1 MTRAVEQKIE
11 QLREALE
18 QHSYAYHVLDD
29 PLIPDV
35 EYDALFQTL
44 QQLESDHPHLVT
56 PASPTQRIGAKPS
69 DAFPPAEHAEPMLSL
84 GNVFDAAE
92 LEAFETRIRD
102 RLGEDREIEYT
113 AEPKID
119 GLAVS
124 LVYEKGVL
132 VRGATRGD
140 GFTGEDITENI
151 RTIRSVPLR
160 LQKHQDLPGRLE
172 VRGEV
177 FMPKKGFEKI
187 NEQARQ
193 EGKKP
198 FVNPRN
204 AAAGALRRLDP
215 GETAGYPLDAFFY
228 NATGAVKQTSVCT
241 QFGVLQYLKKM
252 GLKVCAEAQ
261 QVSGC
266 QGCLEYHAAILEKR
280 AALDY
285 ELDGVVYKVN
295 DLASQEVLGMVSRAP
310 RWAVAH
316 KFPAQEAATRVAD
329 IRFQVGRTGALTPVA
344 KLEPV
349 FVGGATVSNATLH
362 NMDEVSRKDV
372 RIGDRVIIRRA
383 GDVIPEVVKTILD
396 PGAKRSDP
404 VQAPRKC
411 PECDSE
417 VVQVEGE
424 AVIRCSGG
432 LYCPA
437 QRKGVIRHFA
447 SRKAMDIEG
456 LGTKLVDQLVDQG
469 LVGSVKDLFHL
480 AKEDLVELEFM
491 GELSATNLLEAI
503 EKSKDTTLARFIYA
517 LGIRE
522 VGEATAASL
531 ADQFRDLE
539 PLQQA
544 DCEAL
549 QEVPDVGPVIAEN
562 ITAFFRQPHNREI
575 LSELT
580 REGMIGWLV
589 EPRPDEQA
597 QPLAGKTFVLTG
609 RLEKFSRGEAAL
621 QLKALGAKVTGS
633 VSRKTTAVIAGENPG
648 SKVDK
653 AQSLGVDVLAEEDL
667 LALLRDPQGP
677 ES

>member
-1 MTRAVEQKIE
+1 MTRAIEQKIE

-35 EYDALFQTL
+35 EYDALFRNL

-92 LEAFETRIRD
+92 FEAFETRIRD

-124 LVYEKGVL
+124 LVYENGVL

-160 LQKHQDLPGRLE
+160 LQKHPDLPERLE

-177 FMPKKGFEKI
+177 FMSKTGFEKI
-187 NEQARQ
+187 NEKARG

-215 GETAGYPLDAFFY
+215 RETAGYPLDAFFY
-228 NATGAVKQTSVCT
+228 NATGAVKQTSVRT
-241 QFGVLQYLKKM
+241 QFGVLQYLKEM
-252 GLKVCAEAQ
+252 GLKVCGEAR

-266 QGCLEYHAAILEKR
+266 QGCLEYHAAVLEKR

-362 NMDEVSRKDV
+362 NMDEVNRKDV

-383 GDVIPEVVKTILD
+383 GDVIPEVVKTILG

-404 VQAPRKC
+404 VQVPRKC

-469 LVGSVKDLFHL
+469 LVSSVKDLFHL

-531 ADQFRDLE
+531 AGQFRDLE

-580 REGMIGWLV
+580 CEGMIGWLV
-589 EPRPDEQA
+589 EPRPDEQE
-597 QPLAGKTFVLTG
+597 QPLSGKTFVLTG

-667 LALLRDPQGP
+667 LALLQDPQGP

>member
-1 MTRAVEQKIE
+1 MTRAIEQKIE
-11 QLREALE
+11 QLREQIE
-18 QHSYAYHVLDD
+18 QYSYAYHVLDD

-35 EYDALFQTL
+35 EYDALFRAL
-44 QQLESDHPHLVT
+44 QQLESDHPDLVT
-56 PASPTQRIGAKPS
+56 AASPTQRIGAKPS
-69 DAFPPAEHAEPMLSL
+69 DAFPPAEHTEPMLSL
-84 GNVFDAAE
+84 GNVFDTAE

-102 RLGEDREIEYT
+102 RLGDDLQIEYT

-124 LVYEKGVL
+124 LMYENGVL

-160 LQKHQDLPGRLE
+160 LQKHQDMPDRLE

-187 NEQARQ
+187 NAQARE
-193 EGKKP
+193 EGKKT

-215 GETAGYPLDAFFY
+215 RETAGYPLDAFFY
-228 NATGAVKQTSVCT
+228 NATGIAKQAPIRT
-241 QFGVLQYLKKM
+241 QFGVLQYLKQM
-252 GLKVCAEAQ
+252 GLKICAEAQ

-266 QGCLEYHAAILEKR
+266 QGCLEYYGAILDKR

-295 DLASQEVLGMVSRAP
+295 DLTSQEVLGMVSRAP

-362 NMDEVSRKDV
+362 NMDEVNRKDV

-383 GDVIPEVVKTILD
+383 GDVIPEVVKTIPDSGTERGD
-396 PGAKRSDP
+396 PI
-404 VQAPRKC
+404 QAPKRC
-411 PECDSE
+411 PECNSE
-417 VVQVEGE
+417 VVRTEGE
-424 AVIRCSGG
+424 ALIRCSGG

-456 LGTKLVDQLVDQG
+456 LGTKLVDQLVDKG
-469 LVGSVKDLFHL
+469 LVSSVKDLFHL

-491 GELSATNLLEAI
+491 GELSATNLLDAI
-503 EKSKDTTLARFIYA
+503 KKSKRTTLARFIYA

-531 ADQFRDLE
+531 AVQFRGLE
-539 PLQQA
+539 PLLQA

-562 ITAFFRQPHNREI
+562 ITAFFRQAHNREI
-575 LSELT
+575 LSEL
-580 REGMIGWLV
+580 I
-589 EPRPDEQA
+589 QA
-597 QPLAGKTFVLTG
+597 GLDLEVKPKPHQQDTPLAGKTYVLTG
-609 RLEKFSRGEAAL
+609 RLEKFSRAEAAL
-621 QLKALGAKVTGS
+621 QLKSLGAKVTGS
-633 VSRKTTAVIAGENPG
+633 VSRQTTAVVAGEDPG

-653 AQSLGVDVLAEEDL
+653 ALSLGVEVLVEKDL
-667 LALLRDPQGP
+667 LALLKQDP
-677 ES
+677 

>member
-1 MTRAVEQKIE
+1 
-11 QLREALE
+11 
-18 QHSYAYHVLDD
+18 
-29 PLIPDV
+29 
-35 EYDALFQTL
+35 
-44 QQLESDHPHLVT
+44 
-56 PASPTQRIGAKPS
+56 
-69 DAFPPAEHAEPMLSL
+69 
-84 GNVFDAAE
+84 
-92 LEAFETRIRD
+92 
-102 RLGEDREIEYT
+102 
-113 AEPKID
+113 
-119 GLAVS
+119 
-124 LVYEKGVL
+124 
-132 VRGATRGD
+132 
-140 GFTGEDITENI
+140 
-151 RTIRSVPLR
+151 PLR
-160 LQKHQDLPGRLE
+160 LQKHRDMPERLE

-193 EGKKP
+193 EDKKT

-215 GETAGYPLDAFFY
+215 QETAGYPLDAFFY
-228 NATGAVKQTSVCT
+228 NAAGIAKRTPIRT

-252 GLKVCAEAQ
+252 GLKICAEAQ

-266 QGCLEYHAAILEKR
+266 QGCLEYHAAILDKR

-285 ELDGVVYKVN
+285 ELDGVVYKVD

-362 NMDEVSRKDV
+362 NMDEVNRKDV

-383 GDVIPEVVKTILD
+383 GDVIPEVVKTIPD
-396 PGAKRSDP
+396 PGAERGDP
-404 VQAPRKC
+404 IQAPKRC
-411 PECDSE
+411 PECNSE
-417 VVQVEGE
+417 VVRIEGE
-424 AVIRCSGG
+424 ALIRCSGG

-437 QRKGVIRHFA
+437 QRKGVIWHFA

-456 LGTKLVDQLVDQG
+456 LGTKLVDQLVDKG
-469 LVGSVKDLFHL
+469 LVSSVKDLFHL

-491 GELSATNLLEAI
+491 GELSATNLLDAI
-503 EKSKDTTLARFIYA
+503 EKSKRTTLARFIYA

-531 ADQFRDLE
+531 ADHFRDLE
-539 PLQQA
+539 PLLEA

-562 ITAFFRQPHNREI
+562 ITAFFRQAHNLEI
-575 LSELT
+575 LSELQHA
-580 REGMIGWLV
+580 GLV
-589 EPRPDEQA
+589 WEVKPKPDEQDN
-597 QPLAGKTFVLTG
+597 PLAGKTFVLTG
-609 RLEKFSRGEAAL
+609 RLEKFSRAEAAL
-621 QLKALGAKVTGS
+621 QLKSLGAKVTGS
-633 VSRKTTAVIAGENPG
+633 VSRQTTAVVAGENPG

-653 AQSLGVDVLAEEDL
+653 ALSLGVEVLAEEDL
-667 LALLRDPQGP
+667 LALLQPDP
-677 ES
+677 

>member
-1 MTRAVEQKIE
+1 MTRAIEQKIE

-18 QHSYAYHVLDD
+18 QHGYAYHVLDD

-35 EYDALFQTL
+35 EYDALFRAL

-84 GNVFDAAE
+84 GNVFDAKE
-92 LEAFETRIRD
+92 LEAFETRILD
-102 RLGEDREIEYT
+102 RLGEDGQIEYT

-124 LVYEKGVL
+124 LVYENGVL

-160 LQKHQDLPGRLE
+160 LQKHQDLPERLE

-177 FMPKKGFEKI
+177 FMPKKGFEEI
-187 NEQARQ
+187 NAQARQ
-193 EGKKP
+193 EDRKP

-215 GETAGYPLDAFFY
+215 RETAGYPLDAFFY
-228 NATGAVKQTSVCT
+228 NATGIANQTSVRT
-241 QFGVLQYLKKM
+241 QFGVLQCLKKM
-252 GLKVCAEAQ
+252 GLKICAEAR
-261 QVSGC
+261 QVSGR
-266 QGCLEYHAAILEKR
+266 QGCLEYYAAILDKR

-295 DLASQEVLGMVSRAP
+295 DLTSQEVLGMVSRAP

-362 NMDEVSRKDV
+362 NMDEVRRKDV

-383 GDVIPEVVKTILD
+383 GDVIPEVVKTIPD

-404 VQAPRKC
+404 VQAPMKC
-411 PECDSE
+411 PECGSE

-480 AKEDLVELEFM
+480 DKKDLVELEFM

-531 ADQFRDLE
+531 ADQFLDLK

-544 DCEAL
+544 DCETL

-562 ITAFFRQPHNREI
+562 ITAFFRQAHNREV

-580 REGMIGWLV
+580 RKGMIGWQV
-589 EPRPDEQA
+589 ERRPDEQD
-597 QPLAGKTFVLTG
+597 QPLAGKTYVLTG
-609 RLEKFSRGEAAL
+609 RLEKFSRAEAAL
-621 QLKALGAKVTGS
+621 QLKSLGAKVTTS
-633 VSRKTTAVIAGENPG
+633 VSRKTTAVVAGENPG

-653 AQSLGVDVLAEEDL
+653 ARSLGVDVLDEEGLED
-667 LALLRDPQGP
+667 LLRDPQGQK
-677 ES
+677 S

>member
-1 MTRAVEQKIE
+1 MTRAIEQKIE
-11 QLREALE
+11 QLREDIE

-29 PLIPDV
+29 PLIPDA
-35 EYDALFQTL
+35 EYDALFRAL
-44 QQLESDHPHLVT
+44 QQLESDHPDLVT
-56 PASPTQRIGAKPS
+56 AASPTQRIGAKPS

-124 LVYEKGVL
+124 LVYENGVL

-160 LQKHQDLPGRLE
+160 LQKHRDMPERLE

-187 NEQARQ
+187 NAQARQ
-193 EGKKP
+193 EDRKT

-215 GETAGYPLDAFFY
+215 QETAGYPLDAFFY
-228 NATGAVKQTSVCT
+228 NATGIAKRTPIRT

-252 GLKVCAEAQ
+252 GLKICAEAQ

-266 QGCLEYHAAILEKR
+266 RGCLEYHAAILGKR

-316 KFPAQEAATRVAD
+316 KFPAQEAATRIAD

-362 NMDEVSRKDV
+362 NMDEVNRKDV

-383 GDVIPEVVKTILD
+383 GDVIPEVVKTIPDSGVERGD
-396 PGAKRSDP
+396 PI
-404 VQAPRKC
+404 QAPRRC
-411 PECDSE
+411 PECNSE
-417 VVQVEGE
+417 VVRIEDE
-424 AVIRCSGG
+424 ALIRCSGG

-456 LGTKLVDQLVDQG
+456 LGVKLVDQLVDKG
-469 LVGSVKDLFHL
+469 LVSSVKDLFHL

-503 EKSKDTTLARFIYA
+503 ERSKRTTLARFIYA

-531 ADQFRDLE
+531 ADRFRGLE
-539 PLQQA
+539 PLLQA

-562 ITAFFRQPHNREI
+562 ITAFFRQAHNLEI
-575 LSELT
+575 LSELKHA
-580 REGMIGWLV
+580 GLV
-589 EPRPDEQA
+589 LEVKPRPDGQDK
-597 QPLAGKTFVLTG
+597 PLAGKTYVLTG
-609 RLEKFSRGEAAL
+609 RLEKLSRAEAAL
-621 QLKALGAKVTGS
+621 QLKSLGAKVTGS
-633 VSRKTTAVIAGENPG
+633 VSRKTTAVVEGENPG
-648 SKVDK
+648 SKADK
-653 AQSLGVDVLAEEDL
+653 ARSLGVEVLAEEDL
-667 LALLRDPQGP
+667 LALLQQD
-677 ES
+677 S